1 MQLRPS
7 GVQIDG
13 RLPAD
18 ILAIAV
24 GAGAGTFATIG
35 VAA

>member
-18 ILAIAV
+18 ILTIALG
-24 GAGAGTFATIG
+24 GATGTFLAEMS
-35 VAA
+35 AA